1 MNPLMLT
8 VLRSALPY
16 AVAALIGASCAWYIQ
31 GLRITAAQQDLIA
44 HKQAAAAA
52 AMEEKERTDVV
63 SEQVSNDWAANLVA
77 LRDSYARRVL
87 PRSTGKAPG
96 VSASPDA
103 VDVATTDAGTGAGGI
118 APPLTQRCAETTMQ
132 LLFLQSWV
140 REVGDDH

>member
-16 AVAALIGASCAWYIQ
+16 AIAALIGASCAWYIQ
-31 GLRITAAQQDLIA
+31 GLRITAAQQDLTEY
-44 HKQAAAAA
+44 KQAAAAA
-52 AMEEKERTDVV
+52 VISEKERTDVV

-87 PRSTGKAPG
+87 SGSTGKAPG
-96 VSASPDA
+96 VPDSPIA
-103 VDVATTDAGTGAGGI
+103 VDATTADAGTGAGGI

>member
-44 HKQAAAAA
+44 YKQAAAAA

-87 PRSTGKAPG
+87 PGSTGKAPG

>member
-44 HKQAAAAA
+44 YKQAAAAA
-52 AMEEKERTDVV
+52 VMEEKERTDVV

-96 VSASPDA
+96 VSDA
-103 VDVATTDAGTGAGGI
+103 AGTVDATTADAGTGATGI
-118 APPLTQRCAETTMQ
+118 TPPLMQRCAETTLQ
-132 LLFLQSWV
+132 LLFLQSWTRDV
-140 REVGDDH
+140 AQ

>member
-44 HKQAAAAA
+44 YKQAAAAA

-87 PRSTGKAPG
+87 PGSTGKAPG

-140 REVGDDH
+140 REVGNDH